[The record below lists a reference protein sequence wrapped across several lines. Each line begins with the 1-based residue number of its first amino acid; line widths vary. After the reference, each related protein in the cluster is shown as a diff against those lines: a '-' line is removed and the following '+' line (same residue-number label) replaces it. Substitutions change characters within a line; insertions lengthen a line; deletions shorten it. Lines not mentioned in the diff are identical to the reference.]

1 MLEKLREFFKT
12 KKGRLIATVIGI
24 LCIFLVFL
32 LVLFFLLKGQ
42 EPTDEGVV
50 VTKSTTESQAV
61 GEKTEEEVAEESSK
75 AEEDETDSFEVYE
88 YKDPFDPLVS
98 KSPISTTT
106 STAGTSTTTSETE
119 PSTGVL
125 VLALEDTYTE
135 DGVKYA
141 SIRYG
146 STVYKV
152 TEGDRIDDSPYQ
164 LISIGEES
172 VILLYGEDQ
181 LEVRLGQ
188 EIIK

>member
-1 MLEKLREFFKT
+1 MLEKLREFLKT
-12 KKGRLIATVIGI
+12 KKGRLIAGIIGI

-32 LVLFFLLKGQ
+32 LFFIIKGQ
-42 EPTDEGVV
+42 EPTNEAVV
-50 VTKSTTESQAV
+50 VTKSTTESQMV
-61 GEKTEEEVAEESSK
+61 EEKTEEEAVEESSK
-75 AEEDETDSFEVYE
+75 VKEGETDSFEVYE
-88 YKDPFDPLVS
+88 YKDPFEPLVGES
-98 KSPISTTT
+98 SSSTSGT
-106 STAGTSTTTSETE
+106 STAASETE
-119 PSTGVL
+119 PSSGVL
-125 VLALEDTYTE
+125 ILALEDIYTE